1 MSTQEVEVKELSSG
15 LVIAGAYADKIRRT
29 LFAQLRD
36 LVKQDK
42 EIAREV
48 ARASA
53 ELNIVLYNI
62 LVNELRIEKGD
73 VVRIR
78 VNYSI
83 DPRTKKI
90 SWDYNS
96 LKVEA
101 FKRIPDE
108 QVTATVHGVVRN
120 KLSQILE
127 AFRLAPK
134 AAEEA
139 LRAFETPVE
148 KAEEIVAPPQMPV
161 SLPAT
166 PLDLIG
172 SVDLLGETVEGG
184 VLVKFTSKDGLS
196 LGLASLSPSGEEVVI
211 DAVLIHDGT
220 SLRYIARSRGRM
232 HAFTEDPNRVV
243 EELRKVTPTKLTREQ
258 AETLIREKM
267 QSLL

>member
-15 LVIAGAYADKIRRT
+15 LVIAGAYSDKIRRT

-36 LVKQDK
+36 LVKQDR
-42 EIAREV
+42 EIAREA

-62 LVNELRIEKGD
+62 LVNELRIDKGD

-101 FKRIPDE
+101 FKRVPE
-108 QVTATVHGVVRN
+108 ERVAATVHSIVRN

-134 AAEEA
+134 VAEEA

-148 KAEEIVAPPQMPV
+148 KAEETVTPSQVPV
-161 SLPAT
+161 SPPAT

-172 SVDLLGETVEGG
+172 SVDILGETVEGG
-184 VLVKFTSKDGLS
+184 ILVKFTSKDGSS

-211 DAVLIHDGT
+211 DAVVIHGGT
-220 SLRYIARSRGRM
+220 SLRYIARPRGRV
-232 HAFTEDPNRVV
+232 HAFAEDLNRVI
-243 EELRKVTPTKLTREQ
+243 EELRRVAPTKLTREQ